1 MKKNMRNYK
10 LCLYICRLALFGLPQ
25 HRTFAVFKFA
35 FIVFNKII
43 LFCCFA
49 YSTVKLMYQFIIW
62 FHYIA
67 SNDISYLI
75 ISTFT
80 TGMVWHL
87 SHYIYVY
94 YRYGLTFIVTS
105 GGYRELV
112 NIGDGSITGVEFYN
126 GVSVQDTLEFKFNF
140 NVPVHCIQSA
150 SCTENPMKLE
160 KDVTTVT
167 IVTKTIL
174 FHLCCMKNE
183 TNYLICN
190 HCICNTW
197 FLFYPPR
204 LINVFLCIISIKQCI
219 TFGIFCFFLFTCHH
233 PSNASCALC

>member
-1 MKKNMRNYK
+1 MTF
-10 LCLYICRLALFGLPQ
+10 LISLYLHLLQ
-25 HRTFAVFKFA
+25 VW
-35 FIVFNKII
+35 
-43 LFCCFA
+43 
-49 YSTVKLMYQFIIW
+49 S
-62 FHYIA
+62 
-67 SNDISYLI
+67 DIYLI

-126 GVSVQDTLEFKFNF
+126 GVSVQDTLEFKFDF
-140 NVPVHCIQSA
+140 DVPVHCIQSA

-183 TNYLICN
+183 TNNLICN

-219 TFGIFCFFLFTCHH
+219 TFGIFCFFCSPVIILVTRRAHYVI
-233 PSNASCALC
+233 NLCLYCSKIAIYGLNITIIIIWISWDS